1 MLEGT
6 VKTPFGTTSKKT
18 VAVIAGAGLLV
29 VGVVWYRT
37 KQANANAASSATGTS
52 TDTSN
57 IDPATGY
64 PTGSPQDQAALA
76 NQGGLYPQYPGPAY
90 GGIGGPIPPS
100 QGGGGIAGQGPGGF
114 TSNANWAQY
123 AEEYLSN
130 TVGADP
136 IVVGNALGKY
146 ITGQA
151 VTPEQAQVVD
161 QAIAFAG
168 YPPIAGPNNHPP
180 AINITGNGGPG
191 GGTKGTVIV
200 PDVEN
205 KTYQQAVTILT
216 ANHLRAR
223 KDTPDVHIVKSQ
235 LPKAGDKVKRDTV
248 IHLAGVGR

>member
-6 VKTPFGTTSKKT
+6 VKTPFGTASKKT
-18 VAVIAGAGLLV
+18 VALIGGGGLLV

-37 KQANANAASSATGTS
+37 KKAGGSSATSGTS
-52 TDTSN
+52 SSTATDN

-64 PTGSPQDQAALA
+64 AYGSPEDQAALA
-76 NQGGLYPQYPGPAY
+76 SQSSGYPAY
-90 GGIGGPIPPS
+90 GGGYGYGGGSGIPPS
-100 QGGGGIAGQGPGGF
+100 QNGQGIAGEGPGGF

-123 AEEYLSN
+123 AEEYLAN

-151 VTPEQAQVVD
+151 VTAEQAQVID

-168 YPPIAGPNNHPP
+168 YPPVAGPNNHPP
-180 AINITGNGGPG
+180 AINISQNGGG
-191 GGTKGTVIV
+191 GGGNTVTVPNVTKH
-200 PDVEN
+200 
-205 KTYQQAVTILT
+205 TYIQAATILK
-216 ANHLRAR
+216 ANHLVPR
-223 KDTPDVHIVKSQ
+223 KDTPNIHIVTSQ
-235 LPKAGDKVKRDTV
+235 LPKAGDKVKKDTV